1 MTATAPAAATRA
13 LPQDAPA
20 FCQGMQYFGEP
31 WPDFDQAAAAPAVSA
46 DSGRIAEADATAAYQ
61 TLLMAD
67 ALRYVTLQ
75 TCGSKGSG
83 HPGGFASS
91 AEAYAALV
99 MLGHTNIVTEVGHHA
114 PGFYSAM
121 FLDTSLEE
129 MGIRTLDDMMARFRE
144 KHGLLGHLSGAIPG
158 LLAPAGPLGQGQ
170 HFAMAG
176 ALLHPDKLFPVTIG
190 DGGMGEPYVLNA
202 MMHFHTAFPKVTNFL
217 PTLIWNGYSQEHHSM
232 VSRLTNEAMIAY
244 WKGHGFAE
252 VVLVDA
258 KDFDDSGQEAPYVD
272 STRFSQGQRLA
283 FAQAVLTGME
293 RAAASALS
301 GRLTAFILKQL
312 KGAGVHTLGAKSHNL
327 YPADTLDAPHIAEGL
342 QRRALPP
349 AAWGLVRENFTRA
362 GGGPAVRT
370 AVTEF
375 VLDKAPLGAFPCQ
388 EFAKGDKAVPATAMG
403 ALAAWV
409 GQQDPRFVVTNA
421 DGNEASA
428 MKNINDALKIR
439 HPTPDPL
446 YNQEPTG
453 QVYEPLNEDA
463 CAGLAAG
470 LALFG
475 SRALWL
481 SYESFAINGWPIVQT
496 VTQAMAELRRP
507 TPSLVCMFTA
517 GALEQGRNGWTH
529 QRPEIENYFAAQMR
543 NGNVYALF
551 PPDANAIQ
559 ATYEYATT
567 SLNKGMVIIASKSPL
582 PVYLSLAEARDAV
595 AKGAA
600 ILYQTQPGELA
611 ERANQ
616 DAEAEWDDTIKADNG
631 QQDDKGRK
639 GKQGEKGKKDDK
651 GKKNV
656 KGKDGDKG
664 KKDDKGEQ
672 EKQHPQ
678 DEQDQRDKQGT
689 IRTKGT
695 VVFAVTGDM
704 VYLPVFEAKDQLEA
718 DGWAVR
724 IVAVVN
730 PRRLY
735 RPSDVAWE
743 TVAEPDNAFMDD
755 DHFNALF
762 DGEVLLAVSGGPSAS
777 LEPVLLRTRAPR
789 RDTFAWKRGETT
801 ASPAEIMDY
810 NGITAERLVARV
822 KALSA

>member
-1 MTATAPAAATRA
+1 MSAQAIPAYCEGIA
-13 LPQDAPA
+13 
-20 FCQGMQYFGEP
+20 YFGEP
-31 WPDFDQAAAAPAVSA
+31 WAGFDRHAARAAIEEGQRAVADPA
-46 DSGRIAEADATAAYQ
+46 DPAAVYQ

-67 ALRYVTLQ
+67 ALRYITLQ
-75 TCGSKGSG
+75 VCGSKGSG

-129 MGIRTLDDMMARFRE
+129 MGIRTVNDMMARFRE

-176 ALLHPDKLFPVTIG
+176 ALLHPGTLFPVTIG

-202 MMHFHTAFPKVTNFL
+202 MMHFHTAFPTVTNFL
-217 PTLIWNGYSQEHHSM
+217 PTLVWNGYSQEHHSM
-232 VSRLTNEAMIAY
+232 VSRLSNAEMTAY
-244 WKGHGFAE
+244 WKGHGFE
-252 VVLVDA
+252 DVVLVDA
-258 KDFDDSGQEAPYVD
+258 RDFDDAGQASAYAD
-272 STRFSQGQRLA
+272 SSYFSLEQRLA
-283 FAQAVLTGME
+283 FTGAVLAGMD
-293 RAAASALS
+293 RAARSALG
-301 GRLTAFILKQL
+301 GRLTVFIIKQM
-312 KGAGVHTLGAKSHNL
+312 KGTGVHTVGSKSHNL
-327 YPADTLDAPHIAEGL
+327 YPADTLDKPHMIEGL
-342 QRRALPP
+342 KRRALNGE
-349 AAWGLVRENFTRA
+349 AWKIVRENFVRA
-362 GGGPAVRT
+362 GGGPAVKT
-370 AVTEF
+370 AVTEH
-375 VLDKAPLGAFPCQ
+375 VLDIAPLGAFPVH
-388 EFAKGDKAVPATAMG
+388 EFGKDEKAVPSTAMG
-403 ALAAWV
+403 ALVAWV
-409 GQQDPRFVVTNA
+409 GRQDRRFVVTNA

-496 VTQAMAELRRP
+496 VTQAMAELRRK
-507 TPSLVCMFTA
+507 TPSIVTMFTA

-543 NGNVYALF
+543 NGNVYTLF
-551 PPDANAIQ
+551 PCDANVIQ
-559 ATYEYATT
+559 AAYEYATT
-567 SLNKGMVIIASKSPL
+567 SHNKGMVIIASKSPL
-582 PVYLSLAEARDAV
+582 PVYMSMDGARDAV
-595 AKGAA
+595 EKGAA
-600 ILYQTQPGELA
+600 TLCESASGS
-611 ERANQ
+611 
-616 DAEAEWDDTIKADNG
+616 
-631 QQDDKGRK
+631 
-639 GKQGEKGKKDDK
+639 
-651 GKKNV
+651 
-656 KGKDGDKG
+656 
-664 KKDDKGEQ
+664 
-672 EKQHPQ
+672 
-678 DEQDQRDKQGT
+678 
-689 IRTKGT
+689 KGT

-704 VYLPVFEAKDQLEA
+704 VLLPVFEAKGKLEA
-718 DGWAVR
+718 AGWKVR

-735 RPSDVAWE
+735 RPSDVAWD
-743 TVAEPDNAFMDD
+743 TVSEPDNAFMDD
-755 DHFNALF
+755 ERFNALF
-762 DGEVLLAVSGGPSAS
+762 DGDVLMAVSGGPSAS
-777 LEPVLLRTRAPR
+777 LEPVLLRARATK

-801 ASPAEIMDY
+801 ASPAEIMDF
-810 NGITAERLVARV
+810 NGMTAEAMAARV
-822 KALSA
+822 EALAG